1 MYAVIETGG
10 KQYRV
15 EEGTLLDHERIDG
28 VEVGSPVEF
37 DRVLLVVDE
46 EGARVGAP
54 YLEGARVKGEVREQ
68 GLQDKIIVFKYK
80 SKKGYRRKKGHRQ
93 EYMRTLITAIEA

>member
-15 EEGTLLDHERIDG
+15 ENGTLLDHERIDG
-28 VEVGSPVEF
+28 AEVGDTLTF

-46 EGARVGAP
+46 DGARTGTP
-54 YLEGARVKGEVREQ
+54 YLDGVRVTGEVRET
-68 GLQDKIIVFKYK
+68 GRGDKIIVYKYK
-80 SKKGYRRKKGHRQ
+80 SKKGYRRKQGHRQ
-93 EYMRTLITAIEA
+93 AFMRTKIQAIEA